1 MQKVTFRGD
10 FHGKSIIILKEIFE
24 KSKNLMTFDI
34 MKELFH
40 LLSVV

>member
-10 FHGKSIIILKEIFE
+10 FHSKSIIILKEIFE

-34 MKELFH
+34 VKDLFR